1 MVRLIYFGAPH
12 MVGKEKYIIGAIPIP
27 AYHIFFKIERRKI
40 MPRVPQVTRTIQ
52 TTKVT
57 VLCLDIET
65 GETFNDYLVL
75 PRTYKDEKAMLKQ
88 VEEVVNTDTVRAV
101 HIVDSEVQKI
111 RYGMSDQEFIKH
123 AKVLD
128 EELSEE

>member
-1 MVRLIYFGAPH
+1 
-12 MVGKEKYIIGAIPIP
+12 
-27 AYHIFFKIERRKI
+27 
-40 MPRVPQVTRTIQ
+40 MPRIPQVTRTIQ
-52 TTKVT
+52 TTEVT

-65 GETFNDYLVL
+65 GEPFNDYLVL

-101 HIVDSEVQKI
+101 HIVDSEVKKT
-111 RYGMSDQEFIKH
+111 RYGMSEQEFIKH
-123 AKVLD
+123 ANVLE

>member
-1 MVRLIYFGAPH
+1 
-12 MVGKEKYIIGAIPIP
+12 
-27 AYHIFFKIERRKI
+27 
-40 MPRVPQVTRTIQ
+40 MPRVPQVTRTFQ

-65 GETFNDYLVL
+65 GEPFNDYLVL

-101 HIVDSEVQKI
+101 HIVDSEVHKI
-111 RYGMSDQEFIKH
+111 RYGMSEQEFIKH
-123 AKVLD
+123 ANVL
-128 EELSEE
+128 EKELSEE

>member
-1 MVRLIYFGAPH
+1 
-12 MVGKEKYIIGAIPIP
+12 
-27 AYHIFFKIERRKI
+27 
-40 MPRVPQVTRTIQ
+40 MPRVPQVTRTFQ

-65 GETFNDYLVL
+65 GEPFNDYLVL

-88 VEEVVNTDTVRAV
+88 VEEVVNTDAVRAV
-101 HIVDSEVQKI
+101 HIVDSEVEKI
-111 RYGMSDQEFIKH
+111 RYGMSEQEFIQH
-123 AKVLD
+123 AKVID

>member
-1 MVRLIYFGAPH
+1 
-12 MVGKEKYIIGAIPIP
+12 
-27 AYHIFFKIERRKI
+27 

-65 GETFNDYLVL
+65 GEPFNDYLVL

-88 VEEVVNTDTVRAV
+88 VEEVVNTDAVRAV

-111 RYGMSDQEFIKH
+111 KYGMSEQEFIKH
-123 AKVLD
+123 ANVLE